1 VYDNIVTIT
10 SASVMLYSQNDK
22 KLFLLIVLAQ
32 SGLDHVVSYYTDT
45 RYRPLH
51 GNCCVAHAAK

>member
-1 VYDNIVTIT
+1 
-10 SASVMLYSQNDK
+10 MLYSQNDK